1 MSEDTTYN
9 GWLNYATWNVALWID
24 NDERL
29 NRLAVRFMS
38 TPRKGKVY
46 LNFLKFAKLTGETKD
61 GVEWLDKTLDYPE
74 LNETL
79 LRYAQ

>member
-1 MSEDTTYN
+1 MTDTTYN
-9 GWLNYATWNVALWID
+9 GWKNYATWNVQLWID

-29 NRLAVRFMS
+29 YRLAVCFMS

-46 LNFLKFAKLTGETKD
+46 LNFLEFAKLTGETKD